1 MKRSDLIRLL
11 AAKGCNLYRHGG
23 RHDIFISLDGRNAP
37 IPRHTEIQESLVKM
51 IMKQL
56 GV

>member
-1 MKRSDLIRLL
+1 MKRNDLIRLL
-11 AAKGCNLYRHGG
+11 AAKGCSLYRHGG
-23 RHDIFISLDGRNAP
+23 RHDIFVSLDGKKAP

-51 IMKQL
+51 IIKQL

>member
-23 RHDIFISLDGRNAP
+23 RHDIFISLDGRKAP

>member
-1 MKRSDLIRLL
+1 MKRNDLIRLL
-11 AAKGCNLYRHGG
+11 AVKGCSLYRHGG
-23 RHDIFISLDGRNAP
+23 RHDIFVSLDGKKAP
-37 IPRHTEIQESLVKM
+37 IPRHAEIQDTLVKM